1 MSGWLG
7 VAVIFDWLW
16 VIIECIPKVIG
27 NLRAVH
33 TAETV
38 VKLSVNE
45 CACRA
50 ACCVGRSVDDRAAQN
65 IVDDR
70 RGIEIRGD
78 TIEVKVIVAAAPSAL
93 DKMIDNLRH
102 INPSAGNIL
111 R

>member
-1 MSGWLG
+1 MSGRLG
-7 VAVIFDWLW
+7 VAVTCDWLW
-16 VIIECIPKVIG
+16 VIIECIPKIIG
-27 NLRAVH
+27 NLGAVH

-50 ACCVGRSVDDRAAQN
+50 TCYVGRCVDDRAAQN
-65 IVDDR
+65 VVDHR
-70 RGIEIRGD
+70 RAIEIRGD
-78 TIEVKVIVAAAPSAL
+78 TIQVKVIVASAPSAL
-93 DKMIDNLRH
+93 DKVIDNLRH